1 MTGHLRVPG
10 PTGMS
15 AGPGAG
21 RIPGSLGLGAGAG
34 APPSPSASSPK
45 LLPMPNPAGDGK
57 TKVAS
62 DMTWKL
68 FPGKVALGDVQQ
80 QTLLDCTV
88 GALLAAHAHTETG
101 RKKIRGML
109 DEHGGTVETD
119 LSHLPDDVQIAV
131 DKKDKPGAEAK
142 NGEPAR
148 PKKRASSRYFTV
160 RLGAKSV
167 EVSPLLYTDESR
179 DPEPV
184 YMSSPT
190 NALWPC
196 LVEKAYA
203 QMLGDYAKLN
213 SPNDKN
219 ANTIWEEV
227 TGLAPNAFKVA
238 DATDA
243 EILGAAK
250 RANHVPTIAASI
262 MGTTT
267 ESDLQGFHGFVLLG
281 LAEKKLRVYDAS
293 KLTTTSLAVEQF
305 RANFTVVLSS
315 AA

>member
-1 MTGHLRVPG
+1 
-10 PTGMS
+10 
-15 AGPGAG
+15 
-21 RIPGSLGLGAGAG
+21 
-34 APPSPSASSPK
+34 
-45 LLPMPNPAGDGK
+45 MPNPAGDSK

-62 DMTWKL
+62 DMAWKV
-68 FPGKVALGDVQQ
+68 FPGKVTLGDVHQ

-88 GALLAAHAHTETG
+88 GALLAAFAHTEAG
-101 RKKIRGML
+101 RKKIRGMI
-109 DEHGGTVETD
+109 DEHGVAVETD
-119 LSHLPDDVQIAV
+119 LSNLPDDVQIAV
-131 DKKDKPGAEAK
+131 DKKDKTGAESK

-160 RLGAKSV
+160 RLGGKSV
-167 EVSPLLYTDESR
+167 EVSPVLYTDESR

-184 YMSSPT
+184 YMSSPN

-243 EILGAAK
+243 EILDAAK
-250 RANHVPTIAASI
+250 RAGHVPTIAASV
-262 MGTTT
+262 MGTTS
-267 ESDLQGFHGFVLLG
+267 ESELQGFHGFVLLG
-281 LAEKKLRVYDAS
+281 TAGKKLQVYDAS
-293 KLTTTSLAVEQF
+293 KLTKTNLTVEQF
-305 RANFTVVLSS
+305 RANFIVVLSS